1 MNQKTH
7 SRILISIRFFL
18 GVLFLVSGIAKIL
31 NNEDAK
37 YLVEL
42 MASEFYWMI
51 EYRSELVI
59 AMTIIELILA
69 VFLLIG
75 KQLRVTFIASF
86 IFIAGL
92 SSVLIYLYFQGYNV
106 ESCGCFGSLIPI
118 DSLGVTIVK
127 NIVLLILIG
136 TGYYFTFPKKEN
148 PIIEEKIL

>member
-75 KQLRVTFIASF
+75 KQLRLALGAAFLFV
-86 IFIAGL
+86 AGL

-106 ESCGCFGSLIPI
+106 ESCGCFGNLIPI
-118 DSLGVTIVK
+118 DGLGVTIVK
-127 NIVLLILIG
+127 NIILLALITVG
-136 TGYYFTFPKKEN
+136 FVFTFPKKET